1 METDESLAWQNDHM
15 AILLP
20 TLPFKQL
27 KIAQYIGEG
36 KKKKLFKG
44 EALRAKADG
53 RDDPYYFYIDEG
65 QLAFS
70 MQRESGER
78 VTLIWRSAGNSMCV
92 EYGSF
97 ASIGPYG
104 AQIVAT
110 ENTVLFSF
118 SQQQLYDLCTRD
130 PEVFYEL
137 IYVNHMTYAQLAHRI
152 SNSAFQPP
160 ATRVLVWL
168 QKMCS
173 LTEQNRDGSYDIPCN
188 MTVRQLSE
196 LFLIHE
202 TTATKLFSR
211 LAKEGLLQRS
221 RTSMHIPD
229 LGKLE
234 RHLSA

>member
-1 METDESLAWQNDHM
+1 METDESLSWQNDHM

-27 KIAQYIGEG
+27 RIARYIDEA

-44 EALRAKADG
+44 EILNAKANN
-53 RDDPYYFYIDEG
+53 RNDPYYFYIDEG
-65 QLAFS
+65 QVAFS
-70 MQRESGER
+70 MERESGER
-78 VTLIWRSAGNSMCV
+78 VTTIWRSAGNAISV

-97 ASIGPYG
+97 ASIGPYQ
-104 AQIVAT
+104 ARIIAT

-118 SQQQLYDLCTRD
+118 SQEQLYSLCMRD

-152 SNSAFQPP
+152 SNNAFQPP
-160 ATRVLVWL
+160 AKRVLVWL
-168 QKMCS
+168 QKMCA
-173 LTEQNRDGSYDIPCN
+173 LTERNRDGSYDIPCN

-202 TTATKLFSR
+202 TTAAKLFSG

-234 RHLSA
+234 RRLGA